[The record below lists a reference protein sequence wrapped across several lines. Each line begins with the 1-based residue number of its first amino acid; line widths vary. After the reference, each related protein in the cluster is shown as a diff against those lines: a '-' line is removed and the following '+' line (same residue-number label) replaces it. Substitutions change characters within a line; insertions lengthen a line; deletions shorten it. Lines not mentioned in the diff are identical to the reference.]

1 MPILDEQEALLLAGA
16 RGFKLARTPAEVER
30 ELASGFRPSA
40 VVLDVGS
47 NTGRGRAL
55 AEKVASHPACKDVP
69 ILKLSGD
76 QQRLRLTLVND
87 PGASLSDPARLEELL
102 AVLEELCFDLQ
113 GARFPR
119 AGATDG
125 RQVAGRTAGR
135 SAEAV
140 PAFPEAA
147 LQPS

>member
-1 MPILDEQEALLLAGA
+1 MPILDEQETLLLAGA

-47 NTGRGRAL
+47 NAVRGRAL

-76 QQRLRLTLVND
+76 QERLRLTLMND
-87 PGASLSDPARLEELL
+87 LGALLSDPARLEELL
-102 AVLEELCFDLQ
+102 GILEELCFDLQ

-119 AGATDG
+119 AAADG
-125 RQVAGRTAGR
+125 RQVAGRAAGR
-135 SAEAV
+135 FAEVAAV
-140 PAFPEAA
+140 FPEAA
-147 LQPS
+147 FQPS